1 MSETA
6 TKKLFQPIRVGNVQ
20 LSHRI
25 VLAPLTRT
33 RADDAHVPTP
43 TMVEYYAQRA
53 SVPGTLLLA
62 EGTFIA
68 AKAGGLNNAPGIWSD
83 AQIEGWKKVA
93 DAVHAQGSYIYMQL
107 YANGRAPDPHVLF
120 SPDSPIHAQG
130 SYIYMQLYAN
140 GRAPDPH
147 VLFSP
152 DSPSNPG
159 GPYPF
164 VAPSPIPLSTSDQ
177 SIVPR
182 ELTHEEILEYI
193 ELFGQAAYNAVYRAG
208 FDGVEIHCAHGYLIE
223 QFIDDRANRRTDQ
236 WGGSID
242 NRIRFPLEVIK
253 KVVSVVGEER
263 TGFRLSPF
271 STFQDMRM
279 DHPYPTFAALTARVR
294 EAYPRLAYLHVVEPR
309 IAGAV
314 DRVALEGES
323 NNFLRSI
330 WKAPDSLKNGSVYL
344 SAGGYNPETAIEHAG
359 KGDELVVFGRYFIS
373 NPDLPARIKKG
384 IPLTPYVRSKFYT
397 GAHEGYTDYPFA
409 DPETEARYNS
419 IRKY

>member
-1 MSETA
+1 MSEIA
-6 TKKLFQPIRVGNVQ
+6 TKKLFQPIRVGNLQ

-43 TMVEYYAQRA
+43 VMVEYYAQRA
-53 SVPGTLLLA
+53 SVSGTLLIS

-83 AQIEGWKKVA
+83 AQVEGWKKVS
-93 DAVHAQGSYIYMQL
+93 DAV
-107 YANGRAPDPHVLF
+107 
-120 SPDSPIHAQG
+120 HAQG

-159 GPYPF
+159 GPYPY
-164 VAPSPIPLSTSDQ
+164 VAPSPIPLSTLDQ

-208 FDGVEIHCAHGYLIE
+208 FDGVEVHCAHGYLIE

-323 NNFLRSI
+323 NDFLRSI

-344 SAGGYNPETAIEHAG
+344 SAGGHSPETAIEHTENV
-359 KGDELVVFGRYFIS
+359 DELVVFGRYFIS
-373 NPDLPARIKKG
+373 NPDLPARIKKD
-384 IPLTPYVRSKFYT
+384 IPLTPYVRSKFYS
-397 GAHEGYTDYPFA
+397 GNHEGYTDYPFA

-419 IRKY
+419 IRKH